1 MTTSP
6 VDDRPPSSVPPPIPG
21 EPVDPS
27 PRQFGATL
35 AKVDDKGAAA
45 GSLYRAFLRFS
56 QANVPLLAAGTTY
69 FVFLAVFSIL
79 VVIFGLTALLGAEAL
94 ADTVTQTVERAF
106 PGLVGDQGISP
117 QTLQEVGQT
126 TSTIGLLVLLYS
138 GTGSMVALS
147 NSMHLIYGAPKDPR
161 NFVVAR
167 VRLLAWMLL
176 LVPMIGLSFLPS
188 VVISVFT
195 GTLVSLLGISGGF
208 WTIPV
213 VILSVALSIA
223 LSASVVWLILGHLG
237 GIRPPRRPRLI
248 GAVVGAFGMEV
259 LTYLLSFIVAWSV
272 SKPQYGALAAPIAM
286 MLVLYLEVL
295 VIYLS
300 ACLVAGIASAATEV

>member
-6 VDDRPPSSVPPPIPG
+6 VEDRPPSSVPPPIPG

-27 PRQFGATL
+27 PRQIGATL
-35 AKVDDKGAAA
+35 AKVDDKGTAA

-56 QANVPLLAAGTTY
+56 QANVPLLTAGTTY

-195 GTLVSLLGISGGF
+195 GTFVSLLGISGGF

-213 VILSVALSIA
+213 VVLSVALSIA